1 MMLPT
6 RRTAR
11 ASLVEPSLGTR
22 RSTRRGAKLP
32 KVMTCCIRTPCLPP
46 ARRELRLLPPD
57 GGDTELPLQP
67 LGPPH
72 SVPHSS
78 SSSFSLLCP
87 PWRRP
92 CSPSAATVAAAASV
106 GLRATTLPLI
116 SFLAF
121 SLGCLSTATTR
132 AKKVWCITWGIITF
146 GGPACLLS
154 PLLGFCLCFFRCL
167 YSLSTYCRCVCA
179 CVCLAVL
186 VWGAGIQYCCSNE

>member
-1 MMLPT
+1 M
-6 RRTAR
+6 
-11 ASLVEPSLGTR
+11 VEPSLGTR

-32 KVMTCCIRTPCLPP
+32 KVMTCCIRTLCLPP

-72 SVPHSS
+72 SVPHS

-116 SFLAF
+116 SFLAS
-121 SLGCLSTATTR
+121 SLGCLSTTTTR
-132 AKKVWCITWGIITF
+132 AKKSLVHYMGHYYIRWTSLSTF
-146 GGPACLLS
+146 PSSRLLS
-154 PLLGFCLCFFRCL
+154 LCFFCCL
-167 YSLSTYCRCVCA
+167 YSLSTYFRCVCA

-186 VWGAGIQYCCSNE
+186 VGGAGIQYCCSNE